1 MRTLTPAPPRA
12 DYTTVKAA
20 IHRKLLQ
27 NLNLERLAQMDRGA
41 VLSELTQII
50 ETLVDNEGTPITGL
64 ERERLAREVLD
75 EVFGLGPLEPLM
87 RDTAVADILVNG
99 CRNVYVER
107 RGKLEKTDIQ
117 FRDDAHVRLIIDRI
131 VSAVGR
137 RVDESS
143 PMVDARLA
151 DGSRVNAIIPPLALD
166 GPCLSI
172 RRFANI
178 RLSGAELV
186 ANGTMTV
193 QMLDLLKACVK
204 ARLNIVIAGG
214 TGAGKTTILNLL
226 SSYISDRERVVT
238 IEDAAEL
245 QLQQEHVVRLE
256 TRPANIEGK
265 GAIQQRHLLINSL
278 RMRPD
283 RIVMGEVRGEEALDM
298 LQAMNTGHDG
308 SLTTI
313 HANTPRDAVGRLE
326 TMVAMAGLNL
336 PDKAA
341 RRQIASAV
349 DVIMQISRLSDGTR
363 KVIFISEITG
373 MESDTISIQDIFQF
387 RKRGVGP
394 NGDVLGE
401 FLPIGIRP
409 KFADRLEAAGFKL
422 PPDMFNRPPDA

>member
-1 MRTLTPAPPRA
+1 MSTAPARA
-12 DYTTVKAA
+12 DYTAVKAA
-20 IHRKLLQ
+20 IHRKLIQ

-41 VLSELTQII
+41 VLGELTQII
-50 ETLVDNEGTPITGL
+50 ETLVENDGTPITGL

-87 RDTAVADILVNG
+87 RDPTVADILVNG
-99 CRNVYVER
+99 YRNVYVER

-117 FRDDAHVRLIIDRI
+117 FRDDAHLRLIIDRI

-166 GPCLSI
+166 GACLSI
-172 RRFANI
+172 RRFANVK
-178 RLSGAELV
+178 LSGAELV
-186 ANGTMTV
+186 ANLTLTA

-204 ARLNIVIAGG
+204 ARLNIVISGG
-214 TGAGKTTILNLL
+214 TGAGKTTLLNLL

-256 TRPANIEGK
+256 TRPANVEGK
-265 GAIQQRHLLINSL
+265 GAVMQRQLLINSL

-313 HANTPRDAVGRLE
+313 HANTPRDAVSRLE
-326 TMVAMAGLNL
+326 TMIAMAGLNL
-336 PDKAA
+336 PDKAV

-349 DVIMQISRLSDGTR
+349 DVVLQVCRLSDGTR
-363 KVIFISEITG
+363 KVIYISEITG

-387 RKRGVGP
+387 RKRGIGP
-394 NGDVLGE
+394 KGDVLGE
-401 FLPIGIRP
+401 FLPVGIRP
-409 KFADRLEAAGFKL
+409 KFADRLEAAGLRL